1 MACFSIFL
9 TPYYASIDQLDK
21 ADPPTIP
28 DTYIF
33 YLALLCLNSIADG
46 LAGFALP
53 KFSPGSVKPSS
64 FEEQQQSTATA
75 AEQNEANKKDL
86 SLVTDMA
93 NVAWPG
99 LLAAMSFY
107 LTANLDEDLFQSTMR
122 SYQNFTNV
130 CGVLDLVTPRDAFLT
145 NLCKNSIPIIPL
157 LSSAAAVTT
166 PAMLTKN
173 ASTTSIGTTLSFTGS
188 TAAVSFADL
197 PVHQQ
202 QAIANIT
209 LNEKNLYSLRVL
221 LNITMFLGSVL
232 GSSWYLVLETLQL
245 ADFLL
250 FNRPIPKGS
259 SSAATSGANTGAT
272 TSTNL
277 RRTITASST
286 SSVSINQL
294 NVSRKFLNIQ
304 SCSFCAFIDLLILLC

>member
-1 MACFSIFL
+1 M
-9 TPYYASIDQLDK
+9 
-21 ADPPTIP
+21 
-28 DTYIF
+28 
-33 YLALLCLNSIADG
+33 NSIADG
-46 LAGFALP
+46 LGGFALP
-53 KFSPGSVKPSS
+53 RFSPGAVK
-64 FEEQQQSTATA
+64 STSDELTKDDA
-75 AEQNEANKKDL
+75 AKKDL
-86 SLVTDMA
+86 SLVTEMA

-145 NLCKNSIPIIPL
+145 NLCRNSIPIIPL
-157 LSSAAAVTT
+157 LSSGFASASAT
-166 PAMLTKN
+166 PTLSKN
-173 ASTTSIGTTLSFTGS
+173 ASTTSIGTTLSLTGIN
-188 TAAVSFADL
+188 TAAVSFKDL
-197 PVHQQ
+197 PVQQQ

-221 LNITMFLGSVL
+221 LNITMFLSSVL

-259 SSAATSGANTGAT
+259 STTSAVSGAAST
-272 TSTNL
+272 TNL
-277 RRTITASST
+277 RRTITSTSST
-286 SSVSINQL
+286 SVSLNQM
-294 NVSRKFLNIQ
+294 NTSRK
-304 SCSFCAFIDLLILLC
+304 ILRQIKPIVPRINN